1 VQSTQIHLLL
11 LPKNRIS
18 IIIPTK
24 YKNMTN
30 LILFTVLYVVLLGI
44 INATE
49 TSVYSSQEIKLRAN
63 LESQQKLGK
72 KTAQMVLAIKEKMPK
87 FIGTVAIC
95 INTVTQVGPF
105 ALGYLASTILEP
117 TGLSIYLVILTFAVI
132 IFGEIFPKN
141 FGEHHSYIVS
151 GIFAPA
157 VIVIMKIL
165 SPILYLIEKLVAVFF
180 KNDKDAFNTS
190 EEEIKMMVEMGAD
203 ENSIESNERA
213 IINNVFK
220 MNDLTAKE
228 IMTPRVQ
235 IDALSSLK
243 TIKEMEQEIFELEH
257 SRLPIFGKDYDDIKG
272 FVLLRDILECLAKDQ
287 KKLTLMDP
295 SLHNDIIAVRENV
308 KIDTLI
314 KLFQTKR
321 THIALVVDEF
331 GGTSGLVT
339 LEDVLEQLVGE
350 IIDETDS
357 IVDLRSIKNEDQ
369 TTLQESVIEEEV
381 EESLAD
387 LKRENLLKPI

>member
-1 VQSTQIHLLL
+1 
-11 LPKNRIS
+11 
-18 IIIPTK
+18 
-24 YKNMTN
+24 MTN

-117 TGLSIYLVILTFAVI
+117 TGLSIYLVILTFTVI

-314 KLFQTKR
+314 KLFQAKR

-357 IVDLRSIKNEDQ
+357 IVDLRSLKNEDQ
-369 TTLQESVIEEEV
+369 ATLQESVIEEEV

-387 LKRENLLKPI
+387 LRSENLLKSI